1 VILSHKI
8 RLVPTPTQEAYFRCA
23 CGTARFTYNWALA
36 EWKRQYEAGAKPNG
50 MALRKQFNA
59 IRRDQFPWTYE
70 VHRDCTA
77 RAFDH
82 LQSAFRHF
90 FRRVKMGEKPGFP
103 KFKKKGRNRD
113 SFYVANDKFSVSD
126 RSVRLPFVRN
136 VKARESLRWQG
147 KITGGTVR
155 READAWF
162 LIVQVDVGEIRRPR
176 TADGIVG
183 VDLGVATTVTLST
196 GEKIDGPKALRAAM
210 QRLQRLGRQLSHKQ
224 KGSKNR
230 RKAADRL
237 ARLHR
242 RIANIRMDFL
252 HKITTRLCREN
263 QAIGIENINVQ
274 DMVKR
279 NRLAR
284 SIQDEAFG
292 EFRRQLTYK
301 APMYDDEIQVADR
314 FYASSK
320 TCSDCGEVVAMLPL
334 SVREW
339 ACAAC
344 GSVHDRDENAAINLV
359 PRATGEVTPVERG
372 ALARTRVRAKLPSG
386 KQELYRAHVCAQE
399 G

>member
-1 VILSHKI
+1 MILAHKI
-8 RLVPTPTQEAYFRCA
+8 RLVPTPKQEAYFRRA

-36 EWKRQYEAGAKPNG
+36 EWKQQYAAGAKPNG
-50 MALRKQFNA
+50 VALKKQFNA
-59 IRRDQFPWTYE
+59 IRREQYPWTYE

-82 LQSAFRHF
+82 LQEAFRNF
-90 FRRVKMGEKPGFP
+90 FRRVKAGGKPGYP
-103 KFKKKGRNRD
+103 RFKKKGRSRD
-113 SFYVANDKFSVSD
+113 SFYIANDCFSVA
-126 RSVRLPFVRN
+126 VKYAKLPFVGA
-136 VKARESLRWQG
+136 VKTREPLRWTG

-155 READAWF
+155 READSWF
-162 LIVQVDVGEIRRPR
+162 LVVQVDVGEFRRPR

-183 VDLGVATTVTLST
+183 VDLGIATTVTLST

-210 QRLQRLGRQLSHKQ
+210 QRLQRLSRQHARKW

-230 RKAADRL
+230 EKASAKL

-242 RIANIRMDFL
+242 RIANIRMDWL
-252 HKITTRLCREN
+252 HKVTTRLCREN
-263 QAIGIENINVQ
+263 QAIGIEDLNVQ
-274 DMVKR
+274 RMIR
-279 NRLAR
+279 ERGFGR
-284 SIQDEAFG
+284 SISDEAFG

-301 APMYDDEIQVADR
+301 APIYDDEVHVADR

-359 PRATGEVTPVERG
+359 PRATGEVTPVEKG
-372 ALARTRVRAKLPSG
+372 ALARTRVRVQLPSV
-386 KQELYRAHVCAQE
+386 KQELSGAY
-399 G
+399 